1 MRSPITLRKLGASPL
16 LVSPL
21 GLGCMGMTDFYGEP
35 DDDESVRTIH
45 RAVDLGLNFL
55 DTADV
60 YGPLTNELLIARA
73 LRELPPRSPADP
85 PLVIATKFGLL
96 RAPAPGKQWLGARGD
111 PEYVRQSCDASL
123 ARLGVETIDLFYAHR
138 ITAET
143 PVEVT
148 VAAMAELVRAGKVRA
163 LGLSEVSPATLRR
176 AHAVHPIAALQS
188 EYSLWTRD
196 PEQNETLDTCRELGV
211 AFVAYSPLGR
221 GFLTGAIPNI
231 ETLPQSDARRT
242 HPRFQGD
249 NFDRNLRI
257 AQMVRELAQAK
268 GCQPAQLALAWLL
281 ARNDPDLSP
290 SPGPDGGRDGFCVI
304 PIPGVKRR
312 SHLEQNI
319 AALDLH
325 LSPADLSMIDSLFPP
340 GAASGDRY
348 PPNRMAELN
357 R

>member
-1 MRSPITLRKLGASPL
+1 MPLRKLGASPL

-45 RAVDLGLNFL
+45 RAIDLGLNFL

-73 LRELPPRSPADP
+73 LRSLPTRSPADP

-96 RAPAPGKQWLGARGD
+96 RAPAPDKRWLGARGD
-111 PEYVRQSCDASL
+111 PEYVRTCCDASL
-123 ARLGVETIDLFYAHR
+123 GRLGLEAIDLFYAHR
-138 ITAET
+138 ITGET

-148 VAAMAELVRAGKVRA
+148 VGAMAELVRVGKVRA
-163 LGLSEVSPATLRR
+163 LGLSEVSAETLRR

-196 PEQNETLDTCRELGV
+196 PELNGVLDTCRELGV
-211 AFVAYSPLGR
+211 AFVPYSPLGR
-221 GFLTGAIPNI
+221 GFLTGAVANM
-231 ETLPQSDARRT
+231 EALPESDARRA
-242 HPRFQGD
+242 HPRFQGE
-249 NFDRNLRI
+249 NFQRNLRI
-257 AQMVRELAQAK
+257 AEMVRELARAR
-268 GCQPAQLALAWLL
+268 GCEPAQLALAWLL
-281 ARNDPDLSP
+281 ARHEEGELSR
-290 SPGPDGGRDGFCVI
+290 SPGPDGGGEGFCVV

-319 AALDLH
+319 GALDVH
-325 LSPADLSMIDSLFPP
+325 LSGSDLAMIDSLFPP
-340 GAASGDRY
+340 GVASGERY